1 VSLIDSQRFAHPT
14 GNLIIDSLKALSSSS
29 VQPSSRSMLGLG
41 YSYCLVAKY
50 LILSGS
56 DIICCVIY
64 STNSPFVSHYSKK
77 SFIGLNFS
85 IV

>member
-1 VSLIDSQRFAHPT
+1 MSLIDSQRFAHPT

-56 DIICCVIY
+56 DIICWVIY
-64 STNSPFVSHYSKK
+64 STNSSFVSHYSKK